1 MRDEEELIELLKK
14 LYVHYYNP
22 SVDYFRDCEG
32 HDIWE
37 EVKNLEF
44 GEMRNILEKCKNH
57 WK

>member
-22 SVDYFRDCEG
+22 SSDYFRDCEG

-44 GEMRNILEKCKNH
+44 GEMRNILEKFKNH
-57 WK
+57 